1 MGYLVPTVIEKT
13 AGGERAY
20 DLYSRLMKD
29 RIIMLTGEVNDDMAQ
44 IITAQLLFLDSEN
57 QKDINVYINSPGGSI
72 SAGLAI
78 YDTMNYI
85 KSDVS
90 TICMGTA
97 ASMGSFLLSGG
108 AKGKRYAL
116 PNSEILIH
124 QPLISGGLGGQA
136 TEIEIHAKH
145 LLKTKQRLSELLALH
160 TGQTVEKIIED
171 TDRDNWMTAE
181 EALKYG
187 LIDKIKTK

>member
-1 MGYLVPTVIEKT
+1 
-13 AGGERAY
+13 
-20 DLYSRLMKD
+20 
-29 RIIMLTGEVNDDMAQ
+29 ML
-44 IITAQLLFLDSEN
+44 FRS
-57 QKDINVYINSPGGSI
+57 
-72 SAGLAI
+72 
-78 YDTMNYI
+78 
-85 KSDVS
+85 
-90 TICMGTA
+90 
-97 ASMGSFLLSGG
+97 
-108 AKGKRYAL
+108 
-116 PNSEILIH
+116 H

-187 LIDKIKTK
+187 LIDKIITK

>member
-1 MGYLVPTVIEKT
+1 
-13 AGGERAY
+13 
-20 DLYSRLMKD
+20 
-29 RIIMLTGEVNDDMAQ
+29 MLTGEVNDDMAQ

-187 LIDKIKTK
+187 LIDKIITK

>member
-108 AKGKRYAL
+108 AKGKDTL
-116 PNSEILIH
+116 FLI
-124 QPLISGGLGGQA
+124 QKFLFTSPLLVEVLEDRQ
-136 TEIEIHAKH
+136 
-145 LLKTKQRLSELLALH
+145 QRLRFTQS
-160 TGQTVEKIIED
+160 IS
-171 TDRDNWMTAE
+171 
-181 EALKYG
+181 
-187 LIDKIKTK
+187 